1 MGEFFELGTSFFEQI
16 QFVFILGTY
25 SFCMHS
31 AFVLINAE
39 LGKELHIVNEIK
51 KIQHVKEVYPVYGVY
66 DVLMVLE
73 SDSME
78 SLREAITTQVRKLD
92 GIKSTLTMIIV
103 KD

>member
-1 MGEFFELGTSFFEQI
+1 
-16 QFVFILGTY
+16 V
-25 SFCMHS
+25 HS

-39 LGKELHIVNEIK
+39 LGKELQIVNEIK
-51 KIQHVKEVYPVYGVY
+51 NIPHVKEVYPVYGVY

-78 SLREAITTQVRKLD
+78 SLRETITNHVRKLE

-103 KD
+103 KDQDSITS